1 MKKKSGISF
10 LILAALLFA
19 CPAMAEDYRLNL
31 IKKFYSM
38 GTASINGTYYP
49 VGNSIARLFSKKMRG
64 MVVLAEP
71 TPGSV
76 ANIEY
81 LRRGQIDLALIQS
94 DVAWQA
100 FNGTHSFAKNRYRE
114 LRILASLYSE
124 VIQIIVRS
132 DSEIRT
138 IRDLRGK
145 KISVGERDSGSAAS
159 VMLVLEA
166 AGLERN
172 EYTLVY
178 ERFTRATE
186 SLNDGYVDAVY
197 YAGGVPADGIARLAE
212 KSGIRLVSVPQ
223 DVRASILAKFPYF
236 TSEVIVRGTYK
247 GLGSEVSTVGFRA
260 LLVGSESIPAFEIS
274 LMLPI
279 LFDNVALISD
289 NSQKNIQLRLDDA
302 LKGVEASMLHEAAL
316 KFYTAQGLIE
326 PASAAK

>member
-1 MKKKSGISF
+1 MKRNICICLMVLAG
-10 LILAALLFA
+10 LIITSSLHAD
-19 CPAMAEDYRLNL
+19 DYKLNL

-71 TPGSV
+71 TAGSM

-81 LRRGQIDLALIQS
+81 LRRGQIDLALVQS

-100 FNGTHSFAKNRYRE
+100 FNGTHSFEGNRFRE

-124 VIQIIVRS
+124 VIQIIVRENS
-132 DSEIRT
+132 DIKT

-159 VMLVLEA
+159 VILVLEA
-166 AGLERN
+166 AGLN
-172 EYTLVY
+172 QNDYTLVY

-197 YAGGVPADGIARLAE
+197 YAGGVPADGITRLAE
-212 KSGIRLVSVPQ
+212 KTPIRLVAVPQ
-223 DVRASILAKFPYF
+223 DVRASLIAKYPYF
-236 TSEVIVRGTYK
+236 TSEVIVRGAYNSLK
-247 GLGSEVSTVGFRA
+247 NEISTVGFRA
-260 LLVGSESIPAFEIS
+260 LLAGTENLSDPEASD
-274 LMLPI
+274 MLRI
-279 LFDNVALISD
+279 LFENVSAVSD
-289 NSQKNIQLRLDDA
+289 NNQRNIQLRLDDA
-302 LKGVEASMLHEAAL
+302 VKGIDSQMLHSGAVR
-316 KFYTAQGLIE
+316 YYSSHGLINQE
-326 PASAAK
+326 ADAK

>member
-1 MKKKSGISF
+1 MKKTFITSI
-10 LILAALLFA
+10 LILAGLFVTCA
-19 CPAMAEDYRLNL
+19 AVAEEYRLNL

-49 VGNSIARLFSKKMRG
+49 VGNSIGRIFSKKLPG

-76 ANIEY
+76 ANIEF

-100 FNGTHSFAKNRYRE
+100 FNGTHSFEKNRYRE
-114 LRILASLYSE
+114 LRVLASLYSE
-124 VIQIIVRS
+124 VIQIIVRG

-159 VMLVLEA
+159 VILVLGA
-166 AGLERN
+166 AGLSPDD
-172 EYTLVY
+172 YTLVY

-197 YAGGVPADGIARLAE
+197 HAGGVPADGIARLAE
-212 KSGIRLVSVPQ
+212 KSDIRLVSVPQ
-223 DVRASILAKFPYF
+223 DVRTSILAKFPYF

-247 GLGSEVSTVGFRA
+247 GLASEISTVGFRA
-260 LLVGSESIPAFEIS
+260 LLVGSENLPGSEVNE
-274 LMLPI
+274 MLTV
-279 LFDNVALISD
+279 LFDNISIVSD
-289 NSQKNIQLRLDDA
+289 NSQRNFQLRLDDA
-302 LKGVEASMLHEAAL
+302 IKGIEPSMLHAGAL
-316 KFYTAQGLIE
+316 RFYSARGLVE
-326 PASAAK
+326 PDSTEK